1 MNRLGTKTGY
11 VKNVTVHF
19 VFCFFLQIMDV
30 NLQSGSD
37 KDNES
42 VIEVPWMMKAEVH
55 GREEG
60 IISFLKLIFYL
71 FTPTGFLLVSSYSLV
86 KKWDGKMGTKIRL
99 SLPFFSKSA

>member
-19 VFCFFLQIMDV
+19 VFFLQTMDV

-42 VIEVPWMMKAEVH
+42 VIEVEVH

>member
-42 VIEVPWMMKAEVH
+42 VIETPMTLHEVH
-55 GREEG
+55 GR
-60 IISFLKLIFYL
+60 
-71 FTPTGFLLVSSYSLV
+71 
-86 KKWDGKMGTKIRL
+86 
-99 SLPFFSKSA
+99 

>member
-42 VIEVPWMMKAEVH
+42 VIETPMTLHEVH

-71 FTPTGFLLVSSYSLV
+71 FTPTGFLLVSSYGLV
-86 KKWDGKMGTKIRL
+86 KKWDGKMGAKIRL
-99 SLPFFSKSA
+99 SLPFFSKRA

>member
-1 MNRLGTKTGY
+1 
-11 VKNVTVHF
+11 
-19 VFCFFLQIMDV
+19 MDGD
-30 NLQSGSD
+30 LQSGRD
-37 KDNES
+37 FEPA
-42 VIEVPWMMKAEVH
+42 IACEVR

-71 FTPTGFLLVSSYSLV
+71 FTPTGFLPVSGYSLV

>member
-1 MNRLGTKTGY
+1 MQKKTNRLGTKTGY
-11 VKNVTVHF
+11 EKNVTVNF
-19 VFCFFLQIMDV
+19 VFLQIMDGD
-30 NLQSGSD
+30 LQSGRD
-37 KDNES
+37 FEP
-42 VIEVPWMMKAEVH
+42 VIVCEVR

>member
-1 MNRLGTKTGY
+1 MQKETNRLGTKTGY
-11 VKNVTVHF
+11 EKNVTVNF
-19 VFCFFLQIMDV
+19 VFLQIMDGD
-30 NLQSGSD
+30 LQSGRD
-37 KDNES
+37 FEP
-42 VIEVPWMMKAEVH
+42 VIVCEVR